1 MQRSYWRG
9 SSSKVVHVDD
19 DEADL
24 PDDGDRAAFLERTV
38 SGRKVGIKIRDLTK
52 VSSHRIWL
60 SSFSCAYISIQKL
73 FYTICAFKLSV
84 TVTLSPLYFCLFFIV

>member
-1 MQRSYWRG
+1 M
-9 SSSKVVHVDD
+9 VHVDD

-24 PDDGDRAAFLERTV
+24 PAYGDRAAFFERTV

-60 SSFSCAYISIQKL
+60 SCAYISIQKL
-73 FYTICAFKLSV
+73 FYTICAFDLSV
-84 TVTLSPLYFCLFFIV
+84 TVTLLPLYLSLIHI